1 MITTLKA
8 NTPMEQRFLDY
19 LQQNASEV
27 LTEKINAGKKT
38 LAGAVGYAKGEAQKL
53 ADGEE
58 CVGVDDATV
67 FGWVIHYF
75 EEDEITEKAQKS
87 AVKLPEKVAVNPV
100 PAPAMS
106 AKEEIAMLT
115 KRLLVLKPP
124 KVKRTRKIEP
134 TQSMFDALFGD
145 KK

>member
-1 MITTLKA
+1 MSITLTA
-8 NTPMEQRFLDY
+8 STPMEQRFLDY
-19 LQQNASEV
+19 LQQNASEI
-27 LTEKINAGKKT
+27 LTKKINSGKKT
-38 LAGAVGYAKGEAQKL
+38 LAGAVDYAKAEAKKL
-53 ADGEE
+53 AEGADS
-58 CVGVDDATV
+58 VGIDDATV

-75 EEDEITEKAQKS
+75 EEDEITEKKKAP
-87 AVKLPEKVAVNPV
+87 AVKLPGKVAVNPP

-115 KRLLVLKPP
+115 KRLLTLKPP